1 MWLGGFT
8 EDSRYFLTSLIGNAP
23 RSRRECWGSLGQ
35 PLSQPQ
41 TIRQRDSSLAGQSR
55 SSKGLVSNCQTCS
68 LSLKWPACSSSRR
81 LGCSIK
87 ENWQDSKAPLRSSLP
102 VRQLSK

>member
-23 RSRRECWGSLGQ
+23 RSRRECWGSLGE
-35 PLSQPQ
+35 PLSQAQ

-55 SSKGLVSNCQTCS
+55 SSEGLVSNCQTCS
-68 LSLKWPACSSSRR
+68 LSLKRPALSSSWRP
-81 LGCSIK
+81 GCSME
-87 ENWQDSKAPLRSSLP
+87 ENSRDSKAAPRSYLPLS
-102 VRQLSK
+102 QLLK